1 MANEYTLIAN
11 AQSSTANAIEILF
24 TASSDTQITAFT
36 ATNNTGVNRSYRVYI
51 YDSSNGTE
59 ANSPTK
65 FVTSLRGFDLA
76 PAIIGHIVP
85 KGGTIRVESSAAGS
99 LIFRA
104 TGQIVST

>member
-11 AQSSTANAIEILF
+11 AQSSVADAVEILF
-24 TASSDTQITAFT
+24 TADEDTQITAFT

-51 YDSSNGTE
+51 YDSTSTPE

-76 PAIIGHIVP
+76 PAIIGHLVP
-85 KGGTIRVESSAAGS
+85 KGGTIRVESSAANS
-99 LIFRA
+99 LVFRA
-104 TGQIVST
+104 TGQLVST